1 MRKIIRFAF
10 GTVFFIFII
19 GAAVAAAQ
27 NYNVLILTPPA
38 GFNETAGDGIRGS
51 QRVGAA
57 RISDAPYPEQTHAF
71 LWKGN
76 LAIDLNPSG
85 YMYSRAYDTDGV
97 HQVGWGNFSLSSRP
111 YRALLWYGTRESVV
125 DLSPANFT
133 LSFARGVRNGYQ
145 VGYGQNYDDQGSL
158 TTPHALVW
166 HGTAASAVD
175 LGAGGVINDTNG
187 FQHVGEGDGGY
198 YLHAFVWTGTQLGGL
213 DLHQYLPQGVYVA
226 SGA

>member
-97 HQVGWGNFSLSSRP
+97 HQVGAAWLGGP
-111 YRALLWYGTRESVV
+111 
-125 DLSPANFT
+125 
-133 LSFARGVRNGYQ
+133 GVP
-145 VGYGQNYDDQGSL
+145 
-158 TTPHALVW
+158 TIK
-166 HGTAASAVD
+166 
-175 LGAGGVINDTNG
+175 GAGIWSGSADS
-187 FQHVGEGDGGY
+187 FQPICDDM
-198 YLHAFVWTGTQLGGL
+198 T
-213 DLHQYLPQGVYVA
+213 
-226 SGA
+226 